1 MPGLILSGLIGGL
14 IFGVILV
21 WHGAGAA
28 GLVLLFTFIGVL
40 IGGVLWL
47 GWRLFTG
54 QLDAQTF
61 RALIEV
67 IFLNRS
73 R

>member
-1 MPGLILSGLIGGL
+1 MPGLLVSGLIGGL

-21 WHGAGAA
+21 WQGAGAA
-28 GLVLLFTFIGVL
+28 GLVLLFTFIGLL
-40 IGGVLWL
+40 IGLVMWL
-47 GWRLFTG
+47 GWRLSTG
-54 QLDAQTF
+54 QLDAHTV
-61 RALIEV
+61 RSLIEV

>member
-1 MPGLILSGLIGGL
+1 MPGLMLSGLIGGL

-21 WHGAGAA
+21 WQGAGAA
-28 GLVLLFTFIGVL
+28 GLVLLFTLVGLLVGAVI
-40 IGGVLWL
+40 WL
-47 GWRLFTG
+47 GWRISTG
-54 QLDAQTF
+54 QLDTQTL

>member
-21 WHGAGAA
+21 WQGAAAA
-28 GLVLLFTFIGVL
+28 GLVVLFTLVGLVVGFVMWL
-40 IGGVLWL
+40 I
-47 GWRLFTG
+47 WRLVTG
-54 QLDAQTF
+54 QVDIQTF
-61 RALIEV
+61 RALIDV
-67 IFLNRS
+67 IFLNRN

>member
-21 WHGAGAA
+21 WQGAGAA
-28 GLVLLFTFIGVL
+28 GLVLLFTLVGLLVGVV
-40 IGGVLWL
+40 IWL
-47 GWRLFTG
+47 GWRISTG
-54 QLDAQTF
+54 QLDTQTL

>member
-1 MPGLILSGLIGGL
+1 MPGLLVSGLIGGL
-14 IFGVILV
+14 IFGIILV
-21 WHGAGAA
+21 WQGAGAA
-28 GLVLLFTFIGVL
+28 GLVLLFTFIGLLV
-40 IGGVLWL
+40 GTVLWL
-47 GWRLFTG
+47 GWRLSTG
-54 QLDAQTF
+54 QLDAQTL